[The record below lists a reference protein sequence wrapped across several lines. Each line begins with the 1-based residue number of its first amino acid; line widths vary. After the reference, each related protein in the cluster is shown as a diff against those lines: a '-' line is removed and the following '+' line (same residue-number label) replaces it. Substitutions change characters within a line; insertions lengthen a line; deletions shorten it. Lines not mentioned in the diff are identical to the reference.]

1 MRTSSLVAAI
11 AALCF
16 PMVVLAAPQIQ
27 TWQTSNGAAVFFVE
41 ARELPIVD
49 VQLAFDA
56 AGSRDGDLPGLARL
70 TNGLLAEGAG
80 ELSADAIA
88 EGFAALGVEFGNSS
102 LRDMASVSLRSL
114 SDENTLDPAVEMVNL
129 VLSKPRFPSPA
140 FERVRNQMQIA
151 VKSDRDSPGRVISKA
166 FYSELYPGHPYG
178 QPPGGTEASLADITR
193 EDVVRFHG
201 RYYVARNAVIA
212 IVGDLDKSAAKDMAE
227 LLVRGLP
234 AGKPAPSLPA
244 VQTLATSTQSRIE
257 HPSTQTHLRMG
268 QPGMSRLDPDFYALY
283 VGNHALGGSGLVSL
297 LSEEVREKRGL
308 SYSVYS
314 RFSPMRLEGPF
325 MVGLQTRNDQAEEA
339 LQVVRETLVRFV
351 EDGPSDEELVAA
363 KRNITGGFPL
373 QIDSNG
379 KIISYLSSIG
389 FYDLPLDYLDRF
401 TARIDAVT
409 QAQVRDAFRRRV
421 HPDRLLT
428 VLVGGADMGS
438 GPAAT
443 AHAAP

>member
-1 MRTSSLVAAI
+1 MQTKRLGTALVALLLPI
-11 AALCF
+11 A
-16 PMVVLAAPQIQ
+16 VQAAPQIQ
-27 TWQTSNGAAVFFVE
+27 TWRTSNGAAVFFVE

-80 ELSADAIA
+80 ELPADALA
-88 EGFAALGVEFGNSS
+88 EGFAALGVEFGTSS
-102 LRDMASVSLRSL
+102 LRDMASISLRSL
-114 SDENTLDPAVEMVNL
+114 SDADKLNPAVDMVNL
-129 VLSKPRFPSPA
+129 VLSQPRFPAQA
-140 FERVRNQMQIA
+140 FERIRNQMQVS

-166 FYSELYPGHPYG
+166 FYSKLYSGHPYG
-178 QPPGGTEASLADITR
+178 QPPGGTEKSLAAVTR
-193 EDVVRFHG
+193 EDVLRFHA

-212 IVGDLDKSAAKDMAE
+212 IVGDLKKSGAREMAE
-227 LLVRGLP
+227 QLVRNLP
-234 AGKPAPSLPA
+234 SGEPAPPLPA
-244 VQTLATSTQSRIE
+244 VQTLAKPARERIQ

-339 LQVVRETLVRFV
+339 LRVVRDTLTRFV
-351 EDGPSDEELVAA
+351 EDGPSDEELLAA

-379 KIISYLSSIG
+379 KILSYLSIIG
-389 FYDLPLDYLDRF
+389 FYDLSLDYLDRF
-401 TARIDAVT
+401 SARIDAVT
-409 QAQVRDAFRRRV
+409 RDQVRDAFRRRV

-428 VLVGGADMGS
+428 VLVGGPDMET